1 MGGDFLEINENVRK
15 IIKVLNL
22 KGYEAYVVGGAVRD
36 SIMGRTPHDFDIAT
50 NALPEQIKNTFPKTI
65 DTGLKH
71 GTVTVMDSNGAY
83 EVTTFRTDGEYN
95 DSRHP
100 ENVEFITNVEG
111 DMQRRDF
118 TINALAYNEQKG
130 IVDCVGGIDDI
141 KNKIIRCVGEPEKR
155 FKEDALRMLRAVRFA
170 VVLDFS
176 IEEKTALAIKK
187 YAILIKKISAERIR
201 EELEKILRSENP
213 GGIKLL
219 HHMGL
224 LKHILPEL
232 DICFSVPQKNK
243 YHLYNVGEHIIH
255 AVASTPED
263 IIIRWSALLHDIGKP
278 LCKSVDS
285 NGIIHFYGH
294 HHESVRLADDILHR
308 LRLDNDSRKSIL
320 MLIENHDIR
329 IDANPVNVKRVMA
342 RLGEELFSKLL
353 ILQEADNRAKN
364 LKFLPDKL
372 SKLNDVRVIY
382 RKVLSER
389 QPYLPADLVI
399 NGRDLIKIGFRAG
412 REIGDTLH
420 ALLDEVLI
428 NPSLNNRE
436 YLMVR
441 AKQLRKKK

>member
-1 MGGDFLEINENVRK
+1 MQIEMNDSVRK

-22 KGYEAYVVGGAVRD
+22 KGYDAYIVGGAVRD

-50 NALPEQIKNTFPKTI
+50 NALPPEIKNTFPRTI
-65 DTGLKH
+65 DTGIKH

-100 ENVEFITNVEG
+100 EKVEFIRDVTG
-111 DMQRRDF
+111 DMLRRDF
-118 TINALAYNEQKG
+118 TINALAYNEQTG
-130 IVDCVGGIDDI
+130 IVDCVGGIADI
-141 KNKIIRCVGEPEKR
+141 ENKIIRCVGEPEKR

-170 VVLDFS
+170 IVLGFT

-187 YAILIKKISAERIR
+187 YSILIKKISAERIR
-201 EELEKILRSENP
+201 EEIEKILRSENP
-213 GGIKLL
+213 GGIIML
-219 HHMGL
+219 HELGL
-224 LKHILPEL
+224 LKHIIPEL

-255 AVASTPED
+255 AVAATPED
-263 IIIRWSALLHDIGKP
+263 IIIRWAALLHDIGKP
-278 LCKSVDS
+278 LCKSTDS

-308 LRLDNDSRKSIL
+308 LRLDNDSRKNIL
-320 MLIENHDIR
+320 LLIENHDIR
-329 IDANPVNVKRVMA
+329 IDANPVSVKRVMA

-353 ILQEADNRAKN
+353 ILQESDNRAKN
-364 LKFLPDKL
+364 PKFLPDKL
-372 SKLNDVRVIY
+372 AKLNDVRVIY

-389 QPYLPADLVI
+389 QPYLSGDLVI

-420 ALLDEVLI
+420 SLLDEVLI